1 MKIPINFPDDE
12 PPLVRLKCYEPP
24 GLTLELDRETLLR
37 HLLFIG
43 GTGAGKTSVVNG
55 VLAQLLAA
63 QVDGRPVGL
72 LILDGKQDESV
83 ARVKKLA
90 AEAGR
95 SVQVLTP
102 GGELRYDL
110 FASLR
115 TLDDVEPT
123 AQRLLL
129 GAGRLG
135 GDNLYWSDMRLTLVD
150 AALSLLVAFG
160 VPVVFETA
168 VEFMRCWFFGGTTDA
183 ELVSKVIQHTTR
195 VLAEGGAR
203 LPAAIRR
210 KLQQALDTAALWRTL
225 DSRTRSNVQST
236 LLAAMRP
243 LLSRRASL
251 LFEADGHACFRA
263 ESVLEQGGVVVVSVN
278 AVNEP
283 DLARLLFRLVKSD
296 FYRAVQGRCSVDKP
310 LCFLVM
316 DEYPLAASTDDL
328 PNLQTLRSKNAGVIA
343 CTQGFISLDEA
354 LGVRTR
360 QALIAGFQN
369 IIAMRSHEIEI
380 DALMFGMMG
389 ERELEE
395 PSRGGH
401 RYEDLIDW
409 SPGPPRRR
417 PVPVCPL
424 GALARLKPFEAFV
437 SLANGTHPPHSVW
450 LEPRFVAVEPAS
462 PSIVLAE
469 PADPLAE
476 VIARIRG
483 GVVGPAS
490 TSSIFELMGR
500 VGGRMLMPHPLW
512 QAAVE
517 LCVPGMSQEV
527 LVEQLTSFFRVRS
540 GLCPRG
546 LESLPPCWLR
556 ALPRLLEKRAKKHWQ
571 GRIPFGLSSVAEQG
585 GALVMEFAQED
596 ECPRW
601 EGEVNSWDVLR
612 VHMNCHLYPSL
623 WRPLTRR
630 HWRQLHATRPELR
643 AHLRVHA
650 IVVGGSWLQ

>member
-1 MKIPINFPDDE
+1 M
-12 PPLVRLKCYEPP
+12 RLKSFEPP
-24 GLTLELDRETLLR
+24 GLTLEFDRETLLS
-37 HLLFIG
+37 HVLFIG
-43 GTGAGKTSVVNG
+43 GTGAGKSSILNG
-55 VLAQLLAA
+55 MLAQLLAT
-63 QVDGRPVGL
+63 QVNGKPVGL
-72 LILDGKQDESV
+72 LILDGKQDESL

-90 AEAGR
+90 ADAGR
-95 SVQVLTP
+95 AVQVLTP

-110 FASLR
+110 LASLR

-123 AQRLLL
+123 AHRLLL
-129 GAGRLG
+129 GAARLG
-135 GDNLYWSDMRLTLVD
+135 GDNLYWSDMRLTMVD

-160 VPVVFETA
+160 VPVAFETA
-168 VEFMRCWFFGGTTDA
+168 VEFMRRWFFGGTADA
-183 ELVSKVIQHTTR
+183 ELVTKVIRHTTR
-195 VLAEGGAR
+195 VLAEGGTR

-210 KLQQALDTAALWRTL
+210 KLQQALDTAALFHTL
-225 DSRTRSNVQST
+225 DPRTRSNVQST
-236 LLAAMRP
+236 LLAAIRGFT
-243 LLSRRASL
+243 SRRAGL
-251 LFEADGHACFRA
+251 LFEANGQACFRA
-263 ESVLEQGGVVVVSVN
+263 ESVVEQCGAVAVSVN

-283 DLARLLFRLVKSD
+283 DLARLLFRLVKDD
-296 FYRAVQGRCSVDKP
+296 FYRAVQGRREGSGP
-310 LCFLVM
+310 LALLVM
-316 DEYPLAASTDDL
+316 DEYPLAASRDDL
-328 PNLQTLRSKNAGVIA
+328 ENLQTLRSKGAGLIA
-343 CTQGFISLDEA
+343 CTQGLISLDEA

-389 ERELEE
+389 EREPEE

-401 RYEDLIDW
+401 RYGDLIDW
-409 SPGPPRRR
+409 SPGPLRRR

-437 SLANGTHPPHSVW
+437 SLANGIHPPQPVW
-450 LEPRFVAVEPAS
+450 LEPLFVAVEPAA
-462 PSIVLAE
+462 PSISLAE
-469 PADPLAE
+469 PTDPLAE
-476 VIARIRG
+476 VVARIRG
-483 GVVGPAS
+483 AVAPPSA

-500 VGGRMLMPHPLW
+500 VGGQMLMPYPLW

-546 LESLPPCWLR
+546 LDSLPACWLR

-571 GRIPFGLSSVAEQG
+571 GKIPFGLSSVTEQS

-612 VHMNCHLYPSL
+612 VHMNCNLYPSL

-650 IVVGGSWLQ
+650 IVVGGSWLSE